1 MYCDFSFTG
10 GLRDI
15 VKCDVCRP
23 VCDSV
28 HWKGGGGGGGLCPG
42 VSFQGGLCL
51 GGGGLC
57 PGGLCPGGLCLGG
70 GSLSRGSL
78 PSGVSVQGVSVQGGL
93 CPVGSLSRGSLS
105 SCVSVRFIGEG
116 FLHMFCI
123 KI

>member
-15 VKCDVCRP
+15 VKGNVCRP

-28 HWKGGGGGGGLCPG
+28 HWKGGGVVVSVRG

-57 PGGLCPGGLCLGG
+57 PGGWVSVQGISVQWCLCPVGSLAR
-70 GSLSRGSL
+70 GSLS
-78 PSGVSVQGVSVQGGL
+78 SGVSVQGVSVQGGL
-93 CPVGSLSRGSLS
+93 CPGGLCPGGSLSGS
-105 SCVSVRFIGEG
+105 
-116 FLHMFCI
+116 
-123 KI
+123 

>member
-15 VKCDVCRP
+15 VKGNVCRP

-28 HWKGGGGGGGLCPG
+28 HWKGGDGGLCPG

-57 PGGLCPGGLCLGG
+57 PGGWVSVKGISVQWGLCP
-70 GSLSRGSL
+70 
-78 PSGVSVQGVSVQGGL
+78 GGL

-105 SCVSVRFIGEG
+105 RGVSVRFIGKG
-116 FLHMFCI
+116 FVHLFCI
-123 KI
+123 EI